1 MKKLHEIERV
11 QHWAYNLLLR
21 ARILPQIAVGTTTTM
36 GAMPKE
42 NLEAYT
48 RAYAVMAPIF
58 VGVNAIMSAAAS
70 VPMRWYEVPR
80 GGEEKDKQLLPYDH
94 PLHNLFRFAN
104 YFDTGYDIIE
114 SMYGY
119 LLLTGN
125 AYFLLEPSK
134 AKQPTELWPMRGDRV
149 TVVPTKNPDPKQF
162 ILRYDYRNDF
172 GEAIP
177 FLPEDV
183 IHLKFFN
190 PYDSFNGQGFV
201 SAARN
206 AIAFTLDAMK
216 FNSGRM
222 KSPFPDVV
230 LKDATAGNLQ
240 PPQPEI
246 DRIKANWN
254 EAFGGITKTGTKV
267 AIVGALEPMIM
278 KGLTPQDVQWILGLK
293 DARQEMYQTLGI
305 PPVIANT
312 PEEKYAT
319 ALVQKRIFWEGAV
332 IPKHT
337 KIACTWTQWAQPRYG
352 DRIMAAH
359 DYSEVAAL
367 QEDQVKKAQTWI
379 VLTGRPIASLNE
391 GRAAFHMLPVEG
403 GDGVAISSIFSIQA
417 GTENEQKPR
426 IAVDGTTRKRRYIE
440 SEERTAKWNKWVTAL
455 LPWEKKWKAGWIHSI
470 DALEARLKTIPLR
483 SHRQDEWEI
492 IDAGIDEELELSE
505 LRALCHKL
513 ATEIIDGQGQAAMA
527 ALGIGSDFNVSNP
540 NVAAWITKKT
550 MTFSTEVW
558 GTTKATLEAA
568 VKAAVSD
575 PSLTV
580 TEIAK
585 AIEQAIGT
593 AMDVRRSDAM
603 AVART
608 ESVSAANAGNQ
619 LAWEQSGVVDGRE
632 WLTARDE
639 LVRESHAAMDGETA
653 LMNEPY
659 SNDLMFPGDPSGEP
673 GEIINCRCTELAQ
686 VSEEKMLAV
695 LATRIE
701 KAVYPGREGSKRCE
715 LKEKLLSVR

>member
-1 MKKLHEIERV
+1 MKKKLRHFIERLAFAHAV
-11 QHWAYNLLLR
+11 R
-21 ARILPQIAVGTTTTM
+21 ARILPFLYPGWQGPRGVEPAEDLPSYERCYQIFGIVMAGVSAYAQA
-36 GAMPKE
+36 GAM
-42 NLEAYT
+42 
-48 RAYAVMAPIF
+48 
-58 VGVNAIMSAAAS
+58 
-70 VPMRWYEVPR
+70 VPMIWYKVPA
-80 GGEEKDKQLLPYDH
+80 GKTEKEKQPLDYQH
-94 PLHNLFRFAN
+94 PLCKLFRTLN
-104 YFDTGYDIIE
+104 PFDTKYDIDEEIW
-114 SMYGY
+114 SF
-119 LLLTGN
+119 LPLTGN
-125 AYFLLEPSK
+125 YYLCQEPTNV
-134 AKQPTELWPMRGDRV
+134 KQPTQLWGMRPSRV
-149 TVVPTKNPDPKQF
+149 RIRVEKTVDEKRF
-162 ILRYDYRNDF
+162 ISGYTFANDF
-172 GEAIP
+172 GEVVE
-177 FLPEDV
+177 LPASDV
-183 IHLKFFN
+183 LHLKLFN
-190 PYDSFNGQGFV
+190 PTNPFYGQGFIT
-201 SAARN
+201 
-206 AIAFTLDAMK
+206 AIREELMFDLDMLKYNRRLVKNMGVPYGGWETDMLLEANEVERVKKELHEQFTGV
-216 FNSGRM
+216 N
-222 KSPFPDVV
+222 
-230 LKDATAGNLQ
+230 
-240 PPQPEI
+240 
-246 DRIKANWN
+246 
-254 EAFGGITKTGTKV
+254 TGKESFTH
-267 AIVGALEPMIM
+267 G
-278 KGLTPQDVQWILGLK
+278 GLK
-293 DARQEMYQTLGI
+293 WRDHGMSPRDMQWPQARKDVRGRALQGMQI
-305 PPVIANT
+305 PPVLAGMAEDVNT
-312 PEEKYAT
+312 FAT
-319 ALVQKRIFWEGAV
+319 ALIQERIFWRITI
-332 IPKHT
+332 IPKQT
-337 KIACTWTQWAQPRYG
+337 KMAARFTQWAQPRWG
-352 DRIMAAH
+352 EDILAAY
-359 DYSEVAAL
+359 DYSNVEAL
-367 QEDQVKKAQTWI
+367 REDEERKAKIFQI
-379 VLTGRPIASLNE
+379 GFQCGAVRPDDMRQSVYKLEAIGGDAGKLWAPI
-391 GRAAFHMLPVEG
+391 GMIPVEG
-403 GDGVAISSIFSIQA
+403 
-417 GTENEQKPR
+417 TEAKIPR

-513 ATEIIDGQGQAAMA
+513 ATEIVDGQGQVAMA

-540 NVAAWITKKT
+540 NVAAWITKKA
-550 MTFSTEVW
+550 MTFSTNVW

-580 TEIAK
+580 TEVAK

-603 AVART
+603 RVART

-619 LAWEQSGVVDGRE
+619 LAWEQSGVVEGRE

-701 KAVYPGREGSKRCE
+701 KAVYPGREGSKKCE